1 MKRLIRIIIAF
12 ALSLSLFTAC
22 GGGNNS
28 AAPTSAPVQNT
39 TQTTMPPSASSPPP
53 PEQAEGWDFS
63 DATKVNLA
71 FAIYIPENDA
81 TTLDLCRYLDLVKE
95 YTEGTVDYTLYAG
108 QTLCNGNEELD
119 AVKNGLADITFFY
132 VAMGSGS
139 LPIGYI
145 LEYPAIPY
153 NNDKSASYTFTDWFN
168 QLKPAELD
176 DYKFLFSI
184 GQGNGGYITTSP
196 IRVFEDFAGK
206 QIRCGAAQALTMT
219 AYGAIPVV
227 LVIAEVYEALRTGVI
242 DASSGMLHGARAFN
256 LYEVTQYATPDPFYI
271 SSYLVVMNKDVW
283 NSLTPDQKAAF
294 EEASDY
300 AFDSYVSPGR
310 YEDGIAAIEIFEE
323 NGLEIIWLAD
333 EDLAVMKEINENVLG
348 EYASTVQGGPE
359 AVVLLKELAA
369 KYNGI
374 F

>member
-1 MKRLIRIIIAF
+1 MKRPICFILVIVLTLTF
-12 ALSLSLFTAC
+12 LSAC
-22 GGGNNS
+22 AGGGNNVAS
-28 AAPTSAPVQNT
+28 TPPPAQNT
-39 TQTTMPPSASSPPP
+39 TQPATPPPP

-63 DATKVNLA
+63 DATNVNLA

-81 TTLDLCRYLDLVKE
+81 TTQDLCRYLDLVKE
-95 YTEGTVDYTLYAG
+95 YTEGTVDYTLYAA

-132 VAMGSGS
+132 VAMGSGA

-176 DYKFLFSI
+176 DFKFLFSI

-196 IRVFEDFAGK
+196 IRTFEDFSGK

-283 NSLTPDQKAAF
+283 NSLTFDQQDAMEKAT
-294 EEASDY
+294 DY
-300 AFDSYVSPGR
+300 AFDLYLAPAR
-310 YEDGIAAIEIFEE
+310 YDDGIAAVKVFEE
-323 NGLEIIWLAD
+323 NGLEIIRLDDKA
-333 EDLAVMKEINENVLG
+333 LSTMKDINETVLG
-348 EYASTVQGGPE
+348 EYASTVPGGPE
-359 AVVLLKELAA
+359 AVALLKELAA